1 MPLPAEKP
9 VWRALWLL
17 AWLLLLVRLG
27 FIVAHQPLAGFA
39 NQFDMLRT
47 TACVGLQPETDAP
60 ARAATPDAPIASYRR
75 DGLPEAGC
83 LPGSEVAIVHA
94 ALAIDSLGDTLGWGD
109 PQFFPL
115 RLLALTKALL
125 LLLALGLLDFRL
137 RPWANLRAAHIG
149 LAALLLADPVNTLY
163 LAGFYT
169 EFASLLAAWCA
180 LVWPLPWLLRGRAP
194 SVPSLMSWGVLLS
207 ALLLARF
214 QHVATP
220 FVALAWMSALGWRR
234 GWPLLRLAL
243 PLALLLP
250 ALAATLHW
258 QRAYQTIADANRW
271 NSFFGAAMPA
281 ARDANDY
288 AARLGL
294 APACAELSGSTWYL
308 RRGRDARAECP
319 AGMDLSRLRWLMAL
333 AREPDALARWIGRGV
348 TLSGQW
354 RPSYLGE
361 LVGQSFQRLPPGPLG
376 VGASLADGIARL
388 PWLALLLGW
397 SLPLWLLLLQ
407 PPQLRLSAAA
417 GEPVSSVGRS
427 VRDWLLPMLAAL
439 LALGWAASLVGDGYS
454 ELARHLHLAGNAAV
468 AAALLLPWVLWRGW
482 RERAGV
488 GRLLLL
494 GVGGLALLLAG
505 WMQRQA
511 IAVGVLDLPGD
522 ERLTGAPLEI
532 AGWAIDPRGVAS
544 VTLVHAD
551 GLRQA
556 LQVEPSAEFS
566 GIFGSG
572 VGRHAVRFRGRIEAP
587 SAGALLI
594 ELQPRTGAATVID
607 RRYMR

>member
-1 MPLPAEKP
+1 MPAENR

-17 AWLLLLVRLG
+17 AWLVLLVRLG
-27 FIVAHQPLAGFA
+27 FVVAHQPLAGFA

-47 TACVGLQPETDAP
+47 TACLGLVPDSALP
-60 ARAATPDAPIASYRR
+60 AGSATPQAPVESYRR
-75 DGLPEAGC
+75 DGAIDGNC
-83 LPGSEVAIVHA
+83 LPGTEVA
-94 ALAIDSLGDTLGWGD
+94 LARLAMLADTGVDQFAGGD
-109 PQFFPL
+109 PEHFPL
-115 RLLALTKALL
+115 RLLALIKALL
-125 LLLALGLLDFRL
+125 LLLALGVLDQRL
-137 RPWANLRAAHIG
+137 RPWPTLRAAHIG
-149 LAALLLADPVNTLY
+149 IAALLLADPMNTLY

-169 EFASLLAAWCA
+169 EFGSLLAAW
-180 LVWPLPWLLRGRAP
+180 LVLAWPLPWLLRERAP
-194 SVPSLMSWGVLLS
+194 SVPSLLLWGVLLS

-220 FVALAWMSALGWRR
+220 FLALAWMTALGWHR
-234 GWPLLRLAL
+234 GWPLLRLGL
-243 PLALLLP
+243 PLVLLLP

-258 QRAYQTIADANRW
+258 QREYQTIADANRW

-281 ARDANDY
+281 ARDAADY

-294 APACAELSGSTWYL
+294 PTACAELSGSTWYL

-319 AGMDLSRLRWLMAL
+319 AGMDLSRLRWLTAL

-361 LVGQSFQRLPPGPLG
+361 LAGQRYQRLPHGPLAI
-376 VGASLADGIARL
+376 GASFADGIARL
-388 PWLALLLGW
+388 PWLALWLGW

-407 PPQLRLSAAA
+407 PPQLRPSAPA
-417 GEPVSSVGRS
+417 GNPVSSVARS
-427 VRDWLLPMLAAL
+427 ARDWLLPMLAAL

-454 ELARHLHLAGNAAV
+454 ELARHLHLAGNAALV
-468 AAALLLPWVLWRGW
+468 AALLLPWALWRGW
-482 RERAGV
+482 RERGSVA
-488 GRLLLL
+488 RLLL
-494 GVGGLALLLAG
+494 GAGALALLLAG

-511 IAVGVLDLPGD
+511 IAVGVLDLPVD
-522 ERLTGAPLEI
+522 ERLTGSAMEV

-551 GLRQA
+551 GRRQA
-556 LQVEPSAEFS
+556 LRIEPSAEFS

-587 SAGALLI
+587 VAGTLLI
-594 ELQPRTGAATVID
+594 EVQPRAGAATVID
-607 RRYMR
+607 RRYVR

>member
-1 MPLPAEKP
+1 MPSPARNRF
-9 VWRALWLL
+9 WRTLWLL

-27 FIVAHQPLAGFA
+27 YVVLHQPLAGFA

-47 TACVGLQPETDAP
+47 TACVGLQPDTGAPPGAATSDAP
-60 ARAATPDAPIASYRR
+60 VAVYQR
-75 DGLPEAGC
+75 DGSLIEGC
-83 LPGSEVAIVHA
+83 LPGTEVAIVHLA
-94 ALAIDSLGDTLGWGD
+94 LVADALADALGTGD
-109 PQFFPL
+109 PLRLPL

-125 LLLALGLLDFRL
+125 LLLALGVIDHRL
-137 RPWANLRAAHIG
+137 RPWPALRVGHVG
-149 LAALLLADPVNTLY
+149 FAALVLADPFNSLY

-169 EFASLLAAWCA
+169 EFASLLAAWLA
-180 LVWPLPWLLRGRAP
+180 LAWPLPWLLRERAP
-194 SVPSLMSWGVLLS
+194 SHASLLFWGLLLS

-220 FVALAWMSALGWRR
+220 FVALAWMLVLGWRR
-234 GWPLLRLAL
+234 GWPLARLAL
-243 PLALLLP
+243 PLVLLLP

-258 QRAYQTIADANRW
+258 QRGYQTIADANRW

-281 ARDANDY
+281 ARDAKEF

-294 APACAELSGSTWYL
+294 PDVCAELSRSTWYL

-319 AGMDLSRLRWLMAL
+319 AGMDLSRLRWLTAL
-333 AREPDALARWIGRGV
+333 AREPDSIARWIGRGV

-361 LVGQSFQRLPPGPLG
+361 LAGQSFQRMPPGPLG
-376 VGASLADGIARL
+376 IGASVADGIARL
-388 PWLALLLGW
+388 PWLALWLGW
-397 SLPLWLLLLQ
+397 SLPLCLLLLQ
-407 PPQLRLSAAA
+407 PPLRAPAAIA
-417 GEPVSSVGRS
+417 GDSGSEIWTSI
-427 VRDWLLPMLAAL
+427 RDWLLPMLAVL

-468 AAALLLPWVLWRGW
+468 IAALLLPWAIWRGW
-482 RERAGV
+482 GERRPA
-488 GRLLLL
+488 GRLLL
-494 GVGGLALLLAG
+494 VGAGALLLLLAG

-522 ERLTGAPLEI
+522 ERLGGESVEL
-532 AGWAIDPRGVAS
+532 AGWAIDPRGVAA

-551 GLRQA
+551 GRRQPLEVA
-556 LQVEPSAEFS
+556 PSSEFS

-572 VGRHAVRFRGRIEAP
+572 VGQHAVRFRGRIEAP
-587 SAGALLI
+587 GAGLVQIEVQPRAGASTL
-594 ELQPRTGAATVID
+594 ID
-607 RRYMR
+607 RRYFR

>member
-1 MPLPAEKP
+1 M
-9 VWRALWLL
+9 
-17 AWLLLLVRLG
+17 LLVRLG
-27 FIVAHQPLAGFA
+27 FVVAHQPLAGFA

-47 TACVGLQPETDAP
+47 TACLGLEPDSALP
-60 ARAATPDAPIASYRR
+60 AGSATPQAPVESYRR
-75 DGLPEAGC
+75 DGAIDGNC
-83 LPGSEVAIVHA
+83 LPGSEVA
-94 ALAIDSLGDTLGWGD
+94 LAGLAMLVDQVADQFAGGD
-109 PQFFPL
+109 PERFPL
-115 RLLALTKALL
+115 RLLALIKALL
-125 LLLALGLLDFRL
+125 LLLALGVLDHRL
-137 RPWANLRAAHIG
+137 RHWCRLRTAHIG
-149 LAALLLADPVNTLY
+149 LAALLLADPLNTLY

-169 EFASLLAAWCA
+169 EFGSLLAAWLTLA
-180 LVWPLPWLLRGRAP
+180 WPLPWLLRGRAP
-194 SVPSLMSWGVLLS
+194 SAVSLMLWGVLLS

-214 QHVATP
+214 QHVVTP
-220 FVALAWMSALGWRR
+220 FVALAWMVVLGWYR

-243 PLALLLP
+243 PLVLLLP

-258 QRAYQTIADANRW
+258 QREYPTIADANRW

-281 ARDANDY
+281 AGDAKDF

-319 AGMDLSRLRWLMAL
+319 AGMDLSRLRWLTAL

-361 LVGQSFQRLPPGPLG
+361 LAGQSYQRLPRGPLAIG
-376 VGASLADGIARL
+376 TSFADGIARL

-407 PPQLRLSAAA
+407 PPQLRPPAAA
-417 GEPVSSVGRS
+417 ADPVCSIARTA
-427 VRDWLLPMLAAL
+427 RDWLLPMLAVL

-468 AAALLLPWVLWRGW
+468 TAALLLPWALWRGW
-482 RERAGV
+482 RERAAI

-494 GVGGLALLLAG
+494 GAGALALLLAS
-505 WMQRQA
+505 WTQRQA
-511 IAVGVLDLPGD
+511 IAVGVLDLPVD
-522 ERLTGAPLEI
+522 ERLTGDAMDI
-532 AGWAIDPRGVAS
+532 AGWAIDPRGIAS

-551 GLRQA
+551 GQRQPLPVA
-556 LQVEPSAEFS
+556 ASAEFS

-572 VGRHAVRFRGRIEAP
+572 VGQHAVRFGGRIDAP
-587 SAGALLI
+587 GAGAVLI
-594 ELQPRTGAATVID
+594 ELQPRAGAVTVID
-607 RRYMR
+607 RRYLR